1 MECNNVR
8 EELVAYIDDELSSM
22 GKHTIEAHLAD
33 CKECAAEHDKLKA
46 TIESTHKAETL
57 QPAQNWW
64 ETLQERLYAPD
75 SDLVSAI
82 HALRESIMRLE
93 SHVDGG
99 LVRFAPVKE
108 IMTLEEVAAYLQ
120 IEPDVVW
127 KLLNE
132 IPHFEV
138 SAELRFKKSS
148 VDEWIRMKE
157 SGNPGDLFDWDL
169 STGWL
174 DRVDRLEH

>member
-33 CKECAAEHDKLKA
+33 CKECAAERDRLKA
-46 TIESTHKAETL
+46 TIESTHKVETL

-64 ETLQERLYAPD
+64 EILQERLYAPD

-82 HALRESIMRLE
+82 HALREAIMRLE
-93 SHVDGG
+93 SRVDGNG
-99 LVRFAPVKE
+99 GRLAPVKE

-120 IEPDVVW
+120 IEPDLIW

-132 IPHFEV
+132 IPHFEIG
-138 SAELRFKKSS
+138 AELRFKKSS

-174 DRVDRLEH
+174 DRVDQLGQ

>member
-22 GKHTIEAHLAD
+22 GKHTIETHLAD
-33 CKECAAEHDKLKA
+33 CKECAAERDRLKA
-46 TIESTHKAETL
+46 TIESTHRVETL

-64 ETLQERLYAPD
+64 ETLQERLYVPD

-82 HALRESIMRLE
+82 HALREAVMRLE
-93 SHVDGG
+93 SRVDEDGG
-99 LVRFAPVKE
+99 RLAPVKE
-108 IMTLEEVAAYLQ
+108 IMTLEEIAVYLQ

-127 KLLNE
+127 KLLND

-138 SAELRFKKSS
+138 GAELRFKKSS

-157 SGNPGDLFDWDL
+157 SGDRDDLFDWDL

-174 DRVDRLEH
+174 DRIDRL

>member
-1 MECNNVR
+1 MKCTDVR

-22 GKHTIEAHLAD
+22 GVHAIKAHLAG
-33 CKECAAEHDKLKA
+33 CKECTAERDKLKA
-46 TIESTHKAETL
+46 TIESTHKVGAL
-57 QPAQNWW
+57 QPPQNWW

-75 SDLVSAI
+75 SDLVSAL
-82 HALRESIMRLE
+82 HALRESIAGLE
-93 SHVDGG
+93 SRVDGG
-99 LVRFAPVKE
+99 LVQSVPVKE

-132 IPHFEV
+132 ISHFEV
-138 SAELRFKKSS
+138 GDELRFKKSS

-157 SGNPGDLFDWDL
+157 SGNHGDLLDWGL
-169 STGWL
+169 SMGWL
-174 DRVDRLEH
+174 DRVDRLGH